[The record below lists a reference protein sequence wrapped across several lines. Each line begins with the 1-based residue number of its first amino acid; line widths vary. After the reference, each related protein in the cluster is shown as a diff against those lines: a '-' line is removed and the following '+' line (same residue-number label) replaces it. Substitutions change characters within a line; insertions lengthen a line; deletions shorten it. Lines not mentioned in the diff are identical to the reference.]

1 MSGWIKLHRSLLEW
15 EWYDDVNVMR
25 LFLHCILKANHKDK
39 KHKGT
44 LVLRGSFLTG
54 FDVLSKQTGISVQ
67 SIRTA
72 VSKLESTNDLT
83 RQSTSKGTVLT
94 VINYSK
100 YQDDDR
106 EVTSQLTSESTNHQ
120 QTSNKPSTSNNK
132 GNNIRMEEPTRE
144 YSAPAPDQNSIDSSI
159 SSTGEPLPAA
169 KMTYTELMKKVN
181 ELRPEWSTPSA
192 WSYAEQRILAEGVG
206 EQMLELTD
214 EQWKLLKQYL
224 KTPLE
229 RGKGFWRP
237 TGRNQ
242 LCRSFSDVWGHVVR
256 WAEKTPHLQKKL
268 KPKIDP
274 DDELAQFD

>member
-67 SIRTA
+67 SIRTS

-94 VINYSK
+94 VINYNK

-106 EVTSQLTSESTNHQ
+106 EVTNQLTSEPTNQQ

-132 GNNIRMEEPTRE
+132 GNNIRIEEE
-144 YSAPAPDQNSIDSSI
+144 SKEAPARQEFPTLETILKFAKSQPMIIQPDCAETYFNDMEACEWVDKFNRPIKKWQAALRAYASRWNQFSQ
-159 SSTGEPLPAA
+159 SSTN
-169 KMTYTELMKKVN
+169 K
-181 ELRPEWSTPSA
+181 STP
-192 WSYAEQRILAEGVG
+192 
-206 EQMLELTD
+206 
-214 EQWKLLKQYL
+214 KHH
-224 KTPLE
+224 KTEYVKSL
-229 RGKGFWRP
+229 
-237 TGRNQ
+237 
-242 LCRSFSDVWGHVVR
+242 
-256 WAEKTPHLQKKL
+256 
-268 KPKIDP
+268 
-274 DDELAQFD
+274 